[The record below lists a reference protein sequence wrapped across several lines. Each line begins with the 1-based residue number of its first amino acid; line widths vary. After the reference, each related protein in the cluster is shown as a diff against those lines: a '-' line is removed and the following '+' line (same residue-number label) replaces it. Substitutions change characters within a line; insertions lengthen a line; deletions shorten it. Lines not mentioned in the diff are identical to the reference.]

1 MNFDAWFAASKT
13 GLEKIARRRGLAYI
27 LFELLQNAWD
37 TGAKEVKVTFTI
49 VEGRARCDM
58 TVEDDDPDG
67 FKDLTHA
74 WTLFAESE
82 KKKDPGKRGKF
93 NFGEKL
99 VLSVCESA
107 EIVTTTGNVRFDDEG
122 RHVGRKRTE
131 KGSVFHGRV
140 KMTRDEL
147 GEVMAAARRLIPPPG
162 VVTTINGEPLHARDR
177 LKEFEAS
184 LQTEVADDEGYLV
197 SRQRKT
203 QVHVYSALLRDG
215 EGASSG
221 WLYEMGIPVCLT
233 GDQWDVDIQQ
243 KVPVNLER
251 NAVSDS
257 YLRAVRVFVV
267 NETFDQLKPEDASS
281 LAVQAALTDY
291 RVKPEA
297 VATVLTHQFGEKRA
311 FFDPS
316 DLEAN
321 NRLVE
326 RGYTIIPT
334 RAFSKEAR
342 AVIKE
347 KDPVGTRPSGQIL
360 PTPKPYSDDPNAD
373 PARFIPEGEWTAH
386 LRAMATYAT
395 EYGWKLIGKAV
406 RVRFEK
412 GRMTADWGANYG
424 GGDLTFNYD
433 RLGQSWFE
441 QGPRESVNEL
451 LIHEF
456 AHELEGNHLSDKFYR
471 ALQKLG
477 AKSTDLAF
485 SKPEFFRQHNY
496 KATRQD

>member
-1 MNFDAWFAASKT
+1 MNVDEWFAASKT

-37 TGAKEVKVTFTI
+37 TGAKVVKVTFTV

-67 FKDLTHA
+67 FKNLTHA

-82 KKKDPGKRGKF
+82 KKTDPSKRGKF

-107 EIVTTTGNVRFDDEG
+107 EIVSTTGNVRFDDEG

-131 KGSVFHGRV
+131 RGSVFQGRV
-140 KMTRDEL
+140 KMTREEL
-147 GEVMAAARRLIPPPG
+147 GDVMAAARRLIPPPG
-162 VVTTINGEPLHARDR
+162 VVTTINGEPLRPRDR
-177 LKEFEAS
+177 VKEFES
-184 LQTEVADDEGYLV
+184 TLQTEVANEEGFLV

-203 QVHVYSALLRDG
+203 NVHVYKALLQDDDG
-215 EGASSG
+215 APNG
-221 WLYEMGIPVCLT
+221 WLYEMGIPVCPT

-243 KVPVNLER
+243 KVPVNIER
-251 NAVSDS
+251 NAVSES
-257 YLRAVRVFVV
+257 YLRTVRVGIV
-267 NETFDQLKPEDASS
+267 NEMFDQLKPEDATS
-281 LAVQAALTDY
+281 LAVQAALTDD
-291 RVKPEA
+291 RITPEA

-311 FFDPS
+311 LFDPS
-316 DLEAN
+316 DPEAN
-321 NRLVE
+321 RRLVAQ
-326 RGYTIIPT
+326 GYTIIPT

-342 AVIKE
+342 AVIKN
-347 KDPVGTRPSGQIL
+347 KDPHGTRPSGQIL
-360 PTPKPYSDDPNAD
+360 PTPKPYSDDPNAA
-373 PARFIPEGEWTAH
+373 PARFIPESDWTPA

-406 RVRFEK
+406 SVRFEK
-412 GRMTADWGANYG
+412 GRMTDDWGANYG
-424 GGDLTFNYD
+424 AATLTFNYD
-433 RLGQSWFE
+433 RLGVSWFE

-477 AKSTDLAF
+477 AKSTNLAF
-485 SKPEFFRQHNY
+485 ANPDFFRQHGY
-496 KATRQD
+496 AATRQS